1 MRLPEFYIPLPDTN
15 LRAALQE
22 KIDHKTKP
30 PGALGQLETLAL
42 MLGLAQGSLS
52 PSLVNAHIVVFAGD
66 HGITDEGV
74 SAYPQAVTAQMVLNF
89 CAGGAAINV
98 FARQNGITL
107 RVVDAG
113 VAHDFSPN
121 LAITHAK
128 IGYGTENFLR
138 TSAMTE
144 TDCEEALKRGAAI
157 VDEIAA
163 QGCNIIGFGEMGI
176 GNTTSAAAI
185 MHIITQ
191 KPLEYCVG
199 AGTGLD
205 GAQIRHKRL
214 IIAEAIS
221 KHNALAFSPLQAL
234 TTFGGYEIAMMC
246 GAMLGAA
253 SQKMIILVDGFIAT
267 SALLVAH
274 ALRPEILYYC
284 IFAHESNENG
294 HAAMHRY
301 LGVEPFLRLGMRLGE
316 GTGAALAYPLVQAA
330 VGFLNDMATFDS
342 AKVSEKISP

>member
-1 MRLPEFYIPLPDTN
+1 MRLSEFYIPLPDTN

-52 PSLVNAHIVVFAGD
+52 PSLMNPHIVVFAGD
-66 HGITDEGV
+66 HGITNEGV

-98 FARQNGITL
+98 FARQSGITL

-113 VAHDFSPN
+113 VAHDFPAD

-128 IGYGTENFLR
+128 IGYGTGNFLR
-138 TSAMTE
+138 TNAMTE
-144 TDCEEALKRGAAI
+144 TDCEEALKRGTAI
-157 VDEIAA
+157 VGEIAA
-163 QGCNIIGFGEMGI
+163 QDCNIIGFGEMGI
-176 GNTTSAAAI
+176 GNTTSAAAL

-214 IIAEAIS
+214 IIAEAIA
-221 KHNALAFSPLQAL
+221 KHNALAFSPLQTL
-234 TTFGGYEIAMMC
+234 TTFGGYEIAMIC
-246 GAMLGAA
+246 GAMLQAA

-267 SALLVAH
+267 SALLVAYTLH
-274 ALRPEILYYC
+274 PEILHYC
-284 IFAHESNENG
+284 IFSHESNENG
-294 HAAMHRY
+294 HATMHRY
-301 LGVEPFLRLGMRLGE
+301 LGVEPLLRLGMRLGE

-342 AKVSEKISP
+342 ANVSEKISS